1 MVQKRATVRDIAR
14 HAGVSVATVSRV
26 TRDDPRVTD
35 ETRARVQASIEA
47 LEYRPSPLGQSLAYG
62 RYGIIGVVLPGLGG
76 PYFAELIQGIDEIC
90 ADQGVAINVLAT
102 HLRRDAMVAVRD
114 LAERTDGI
122 LVFADGLDGG
132 QLKAL
137 AERHRIVV
145 VNGEPDGLARVHVD
159 GRSATFALTTH
170 LVADHGYTS
179 LRFLGAA
186 VDSPDISARYEG
198 FTQALAAH
206 GLQEAAPLLHYGLEQ
221 RYGALAARELVARGD
236 LPRAL
241 VCAND
246 ELAMGVLAVLP
257 GLGYRVPDDLAI
269 VGFDDIPIAGLASP
283 ALTTVHQPIR
293 RLGLEAATLLLAAV
307 EGDATSLTD
316 RLIELPTQL
325 VIRQS
330 CGCPAPSP
338 STTTTFQDRDD

>member
-35 ETRARVQASIEA
+35 ETRARVKASIAA
-47 LEYRPSPLGQSLAYG
+47 LGYRPSPLGQSLAYG
-62 RYGIIGVVLPGLGG
+62 RFGIIGVVLPGLGG

-90 ADQGVAINVLAT
+90 ADQGVAINVLVT
-102 HLRRDAMVAVRD
+102 HLRRDVSGAVRD
-114 LAERTDGI
+114 LADRTDGMI
-122 LVFADGLDGG
+122 VYADGIDAEELRS
-132 QLKAL
+132 L
-137 AERHRIVV
+137 AERHRLVA
-145 VNGEPDGLARVHVD
+145 VNSEPDGLARVHID
-159 GRSATFALTTH
+159 GRSASYALTEH
-170 LVADHGYTS
+170 LVAVHGYTS

-186 VDSPDISARYEG
+186 KDSPDIAARYEG
-198 FTQALAAH
+198 FSQALAAH
-206 GLQEAAPLLHYGLEQ
+206 GLQEAGAQLHFGLEQ
-221 RYGALAARELVARGD
+221 RYGALAARELAEGD

-269 VGFDDIPIAGLASP
+269 VGFDDIPIAALASP

-293 RLGLEAATLLLAAV
+293 RLGTVAATLLLAAG
-307 EGDATSLTD
+307 EDDHASLAG
-316 RLIELPTQL
+316 RLVQLPTQL
-325 VIRQS
+325 TIRQS
-330 CGCPAPSP
+330 CGCPAPSTSANVTP
-338 STTTTFQDRDD
+338 QDLR